1 MKAYVL
7 ASGSEGNSTFFS
19 HNNCNILID
28 IGKNA
33 KYISEHLK
41 EINVE
46 PKKIDAILISH
57 THDDHVTA
65 LKVFLKKNHPK
76 VYITEKM
83 YYDLEYLKD
92 YDLENGSIKLK
103 IRHTYEVVKKS
114 EYIATGLKL
123 DKENIKLASIQALGA
138 INDFTVGVFKT
149 KEKKYYANEFKG
161 DYEIVSLTGTINT
174 MNGEYYSHMHLSAG
188 NDQGEVFGGHLNK
201 AIVSA
206 TCEMVIQVINGQ
218 VDRYFDEEIGLNLLK
233 L

>member
-1 MKAYVL
+1 MFIII
-7 ASGSEGNSTFFS
+7 NTFFERKMEIS
-19 HNNCNILID
+19 GLS
-28 IGKNA
+28 IGGKKMKYKKFENTIIEICA
-33 KYISEHLK
+33 KLK
-41 EINVE
+41 EV
-46 PKKIDAILISH
+46 AQ
-57 THDDHVTA
+57 
-65 LKVFLKKNHPK
+65 
-76 VYITEKM
+76 
-83 YYDLEYLKD
+83 
-92 YDLENGSIKLK
+92 
-103 IRHTYEVVKKS
+103 
-114 EYIATGLKL
+114 
-123 DKENIKLASIQALGA
+123 KENIKLASIQALGA

-149 KEKKYYANEFKG
+149 KEKKYFANEFKG